1 MVLNMEYNLDTTAK
15 KKIGLTVASL
25 EAYARDKLGYNL
37 DEALLKAQ

>member
-1 MVLNMEYNLDTTAK
+1 MALNMEYNVDVAAK
-15 KKIGLTVASL
+15 KTTGLTVASL